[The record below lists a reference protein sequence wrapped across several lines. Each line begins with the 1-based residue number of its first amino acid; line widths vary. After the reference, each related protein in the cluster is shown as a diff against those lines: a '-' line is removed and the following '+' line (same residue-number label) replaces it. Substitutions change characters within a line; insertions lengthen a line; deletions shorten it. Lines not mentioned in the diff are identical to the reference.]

1 MSFTRFH
8 DDPSRIAKQLEESTG
23 SGKYILNTPGNGETP
38 YYMEDPY
45 VRMQLWGANLRT
57 NPIEIDNDLKGLTR
71 PLNRD
76 CLNENNYKQHVA
88 SSESVEYPSFGMM
101 TEQPRACMPAWTLRG
116 IDTEE
121 YSRDYLFFN
130 PQSNIETPFSNNVA
144 SRITAKDEY
153 DKTNKY

>member
-76 CLNENNYKQHVA
+76 CLNENNYKKHVA

-116 IDTEE
+116 IDTEQ
-121 YSRDYLFFN
+121 YSRNYLFFN
-130 PQSNIETPFSNNVA
+130 PQSNIERPFSNNVA

>member
-1 MSFTRFH
+1 MS
-8 DDPSRIAKQLEESTG
+8 
-23 SGKYILNTPGNGETP
+23 
-38 YYMEDPY
+38 
-45 VRMQLWGANLRT
+45 
-57 NPIEIDNDLKGLTR
+57 
-71 PLNRD
+71 
-76 CLNENNYKQHVA
+76 
-88 SSESVEYPSFGMM
+88 SSQSVEYPSFGMM

-116 IDTEE
+116 IDTEQ

>member
-8 DDPSRIAKQLEESTG
+8 DDPSRIAKQLEESTA
-23 SGKYILNTPGNGETP
+23 SGKYILNTPGNGEKP

-76 CLNENNYKQHVA
+76 CLKENNYISHTANSQ
-88 SSESVEYPSFGMM
+88 SVEYPSFGMM
-101 TEQPRACMPAWTLRG
+101 TEQPRATMPAWTLRG
-116 IDTEE
+116 INTEQF
-121 YSRDYLFFN
+121 SQNYLFFN
-130 PQSNIETPFSNNVA
+130 PQSHVETPFSTNIA
-144 SRITAKDEY
+144 SRISEKDEF
-153 DKTNKY
+153 DKNNQ